1 MINKDNAR
9 ITITLSKKVNEKLIE
24 LAKKD
29 NRSISNYLSVLI
41 DKEEE

>member
-1 MINKDNAR
+1 MINKDNLR
-9 ITITLSKKVNEKLIE
+9 ITITLSKKVNKKLIE

-41 DKEEE
+41 NKEEE